1 MGNQISMEM
10 LKKIEEYWSRR
21 ANSYSEEVRYEMEH
35 ENEEKWMEVLLEHIG
50 DRPGCRVLDIGTGPG
65 FFAIGLAKRGYQV
78 TAVDYTPN
86 MLEQARQNA
95 GAWGKKIHFL
105 RMDAQKLDFADESFD
120 VVVTRDLTWNLER
133 PQAAYQEWNRVLK
146 KGGLMMNFDAA
157 WYSYLFDEK
166 KAEGFQ
172 QDRQNVKAK
181 QIKDFDAYP
190 ESDQME
196 EISRHL
202 LLSRLT
208 RPEAD
213 VEMLKR
219 AGFKSILT
227 DTKIGER
234 VWDEREKIN
243 YASRPMFMI
252 CAYC

>member
-1 MGNQISMEM
+1 M
-10 LKKIEEYWSRR
+10 
-21 ANSYSEEVRYEMEH
+21 
-35 ENEEKWMEVLLEHIG
+35 NEDGQHLFVV
-50 DRPGCRVLDIGTGPG
+50 PATTGAA
-65 FFAIGLAKRGYQV
+65 FF
-78 TAVDYTPN
+78 
-86 MLEQARQNA
+86 
-95 GAWGKKIHFL
+95 
-105 RMDAQKLDFADESFD
+105 
-120 VVVTRDLTWNLER
+120 VVMPV
-133 PQAAYQEWNRVLK
+133 P
-146 KGGLMMNFDAA
+146 
-157 WYSYLFDEK
+157 
-166 KAEGFQ
+166 EGFQ